1 MLKKIEFDLAIQ
13 SSLMATLGS
22 VGEDSLR
29 SVLEFAGGDG
39 GQLQPASISSHLPEI
54 DKALDE
60 LFSKFSVIIK
70 RTTILQ
76 ICSTLKLDPP
86 VLGKSLTWMVE
97 ELRSAL
103 WKG

>member
-1 MLKKIEFDLAIQ
+1 MLKKKDFDLAVQ
-13 SSLMATLGS
+13 NSLVATLRA
-22 VGEDSLR
+22 VGEDSLS
-29 SVLEFAGGDG
+29 SVLEFAGDDG
-39 GQLQPASISSHLPEI
+39 PLSVGSISWHLPEI

-60 LFSKFSVIIK
+60 LFSKFSVILK

-76 ICSTLKLDPP
+76 MCSILKLDPP
-86 VLGKSLTWMVE
+86 VLGKSLSWMVE

>member
-1 MLKKIEFDLAIQ
+1 MLKKQDFELAIQ
-13 SSLMATLGS
+13 NSLAATLRA

-29 SVLEFAGGDG
+29 SVLEFAGHGS
-39 GQLQPASISSHLPEI
+39 QLPLGSISSHLPEI
-54 DKALDE
+54 DEALDE

-76 ICSTLKLDPP
+76 TCSVLKLDPP
-86 VLGKSLTWMVE
+86 VLGKSLSWMVE

>member
-1 MLKKIEFDLAIQ
+1 MLKKKEFDLAVQ
-13 SSLMATLGS
+13 NSLVATLRTVS
-22 VGEDSLR
+22 EDSLS
-29 SVLEFAGGDG
+29 SVLELAGDG
-39 GQLQPASISSHLPEI
+39 SQLALESISSHLPEI

-60 LFSKFSVIIK
+60 LFSKFSAILK